1 MAQNK
6 LKLYDDNTEAPLIRR
21 TVPLFLKRS
30 PPLFVLAV
38 PTFLSRPAFGNLV
51 IWYRITSLNKH
62 ISNVCRSTYVEIRRI
77 SSVKTTETLVCAFVL
92 FKLDYCHS
100 LLSGCPLYILRR
112 LQKVQIV
119 AEKLVLKSRRRD
131 HVQPLLWALRLL
143 PVQVRIDYKFSAIRH
158 NYFSDSPPS
167 SPLWPSHCLHTF
179 QTASFSADTRTLR
192 IPNVN
197 NLWCNPLW
205 LNGLKYKLSN
215 KLITML
221 ELKLL
226 DFFLSN
232 TLPKAIEWALLAKWR
247 GITPPLF
254 AAWGRT
260 QERTE
265 AACPIRPRVVFSCP
279 LASAF

>member
-6 LKLYDDNTEAPLIRR
+6 LKLYDDNTEAPFICR
-21 TVPLFLKRS
+21 TEPLFLKRS
-30 PPLFVLAV
+30 PPIFVLAV

-51 IWYRITSLNKH
+51 IWNRITSLNKH

-77 SSVKTTETLVCAFVL
+77 SSVKTIETLVCAFVL

-112 LQKVQIV
+112 LQKVLIF
-119 AEKLVLKSRRRD
+119 AEKLVFKSRRRD

-192 IPNVN
+192 IPHVKTKTF
-197 NLWCNPLW
+197 
-205 LNGLKYKLSN
+205 GQLSFSYPAPKQRN
-215 KLITML
+215 SLPSDIPQNCIKDSPQQTILQQLISNSV
-221 ELKLL
+221 
-226 DFFLSN
+226 FFLS
-232 TLPKAIEWALLAKWR
+232 
-247 GITPPLF
+247 
-254 AAWGRT
+254 
-260 QERTE
+260 
-265 AACPIRPRVVFSCP
+265 
-279 LASAF
+279 